1 MTSINSNPY
10 KFLSHVH
17 NYFVL
22 RPAETDQGCLY
33 VCESLVCL
41 AEGIQLKTVIPTLS
55 KIKQ

>member
-1 MTSINSNPY
+1 MTSINPNPY
-10 KFLSHVH
+10 KFLSH

-22 RPAETDQGCLY
+22 RSVETDQGCLY

-41 AEGIQLKTVIPTLS
+41 AEGIQLKAVIPTLS